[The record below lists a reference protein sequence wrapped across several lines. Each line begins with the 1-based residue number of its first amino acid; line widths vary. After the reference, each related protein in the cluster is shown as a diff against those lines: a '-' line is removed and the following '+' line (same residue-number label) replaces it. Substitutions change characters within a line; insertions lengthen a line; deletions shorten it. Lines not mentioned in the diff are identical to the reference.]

1 MQKQKIIKIVS
12 RGSTLARVQAEEVGN
27 ALRSVHPDLSIEYH
41 TSNAVADIDLNMDIT
56 KPENI
61 GVFTR
66 DISNRVIDGDFDI
79 AIHSWKDLP
88 VEPSSGTEII
98 GTLERGDMRDIMIV
112 KKDTAILKYK
122 KNIKILTS
130 SPRRKYNIKNIL
142 PDLLPMEI
150 DSMSFSDIR
159 GNIETRLNKFI
170 SGDADIVLMAKVAID
185 RLMRL
190 GNQNTINAIKEIL
203 YRTKWMILP
212 LSIFPT
218 APGQGAIAIEA
229 RKNSL
234 HLKDLIK
241 PINAIGTFEDVKKEK
256 SILSQYG
263 GGCHQKIGVSIW
275 NARHVRMCSL
285 IGETEDGGSLNTMG
299 PLDKKPYDMVKKVSS
314 DDIYPNKSDNNMFVR
329 KRILNEQIKTL
340 KKSFI
345 FISRKNVIDSCGSI
359 HKSNIFWTSG
369 VKTWRYAARKGYW
382 INGSSDSLGEQN
394 GIEIDHLIAWKLKK
408 YKLSHTNASS
418 KIFQIL
424 PTYQLE
430 FDEDKIKM
438 LKLDER
444 TDFFWMSP
452 LQYEKAVEFFPE
464 ISNGNHSCGFGRTY
478 EYLKTNLPNSK
489 KINCYF
495 SYKHWLDDQKVK

>member
-88 VEPSSGTEII
+88 VEPSPGTEII

-112 KKDTAILKYK
+112 KKDAAILEYK
-122 KNIKILTS
+122 KNMKILTS

-170 SGDADIVLMAKVAID
+170 SGDADIILMAKVAID
-185 RLMRL
+185 RLMRS
-190 GNQNTINAIKEIL
+190 GDQNTINSVKEIL
-203 YRTKWMILP
+203 NRTKWMILP

-229 RKNSL
+229 KKNSL
-234 HLKDLIK
+234 DLRNLLK
-241 PINAIGTFEDVKKEK
+241 PINHFGTFEDVKKEK

-275 NARHVRMCSL
+275 NARHLKMYSL
-285 IGETEDGGSLNTMG
+285 IGETEDGDPLRTMG
-299 PLDKKPYDMVKKVSS
+299 QLDKKPYDMMKDISS
-314 DDIYPNKSDNNMFVR
+314 DDIYPNENDNNMFVR
-329 KRILNEQIKTL
+329 KSIVNEEIKTL

-345 FISRKNVIDSCGSI
+345 FISRKNVLDSCSNI
-359 HKSNIFWTSG
+359 DKSNIFWTSG
-369 VKTWRYAARKGYW
+369 VKTWKYAARKGYW

-444 TDFFWMSP
+444 SDFFWMSP

>member
-185 RLMRL
+185 RLMTS
-190 GNQNTINAIKEIL
+190 GDQNTINAIKEIL
-203 YRTKWMILP
+203 YRTNWMILP
-212 LSIFPT
+212 LS
-218 APGQGAIAIEA
+218 
-229 RKNSL
+229 
-234 HLKDLIK
+234 LIH
-241 PINAIGTFEDVKKEK
+241 I
-256 SILSQYG
+256 
-263 GGCHQKIGVSIW
+263 
-275 NARHVRMCSL
+275 
-285 IGETEDGGSLNTMG
+285 
-299 PLDKKPYDMVKKVSS
+299 
-314 DDIYPNKSDNNMFVR
+314 
-329 KRILNEQIKTL
+329 
-340 KKSFI
+340 
-345 FISRKNVIDSCGSI
+345 
-359 HKSNIFWTSG
+359 
-369 VKTWRYAARKGYW
+369 
-382 INGSSDSLGEQN
+382 
-394 GIEIDHLIAWKLKK
+394 
-408 YKLSHTNASS
+408 
-418 KIFQIL
+418 
-424 PTYQLE
+424 
-430 FDEDKIKM
+430 
-438 LKLDER
+438 
-444 TDFFWMSP
+444 
-452 LQYEKAVEFFPE
+452 
-464 ISNGNHSCGFGRTY
+464 
-478 EYLKTNLPNSK
+478 
-489 KINCYF
+489 
-495 SYKHWLDDQKVK
+495 